1 MEILNNCPVCGQ
13 TSFVLYAKCQDKLVS
28 QDFFEIQK
36 CNSCAFLF
44 TNPRPN
50 KDEIGPYY
58 QSEEYFSHSTES
70 KSIISKIYNKVRD
83 INIRSKV
90 NLVKNELNDVES
102 ILDYGC
108 GVGLFLKQCKIDGLK
123 VQGVE
128 PSDEA
133 REIASEYSIPVIDP
147 DELSTISGQSFDA
160 ISLWH
165 VLEHIH
171 NLDEKFNEVVKLLSP
186 SGKMFIALPNPD
198 SWDAT
203 HYGASWAAFDVP
215 RHLYHFTKPTFKKF
229 IAKYGMKIVGIQ
241 PMKFDAFYVSLLSE
255 DNSIMKYPNAFLK
268 GFISNLK
275 AGSSMNY
282 SSLIYILERQ

>member
-1 MEILNNCPVCGQ
+1 MEILKNCPVCGQ

-28 QDFFEIQK
+28 QAIFDIQK
-36 CNSCAFLF
+36 CNSCDFLF
-44 TNPRPN
+44 TNPRPAT
-50 KDEIGPYY
+50 DEIGPYY
-58 QSEEYFSHSTES
+58 QSEAYFSHSTES
-70 KSIISKIYNKVRD
+70 KSLISKVYNKVRD
-83 INIRSKV
+83 FNIRSKV
-90 NLVKNELNDVES
+90 KLVRNELNEVQS

-108 GVGLFLKQCKIDGLK
+108 GVGLFLKQCKLDGLK

-133 REIASEYSIPVIDP
+133 RRIADQYSIPVIDP
-147 DELSTISGQSFDA
+147 NKLSSISDKTFDA

-171 NLDEKFNEVVKLLSP
+171 DLNEKFNELVKLLSP

-215 RHLYHFTKPTFKKF
+215 RHLYHFTKPAFKMF

-255 DNSIMKYPNAFLK
+255 DNSIMKYPNALLK